1 MKRDPELLSEVS
13 ETAARGSVASTY
25 VDIRRVLGV
34 PTVMLV
40 YRVLAVQPGRLE
52 RVWDAIA
59 PNLAAAATQ
68 HDARMLEAP
77 EIGSVEPMPP
87 ETIAMAGV
95 DPHLL
100 AATLDCFDRANRLNL
115 IGLTTLLTGSPGNA
129 DVDPCPASP
138 TAPPPEL
145 LPMADLGSIP
155 RTRIAL
161 LREMSAPI
169 AGPEEPLVIPSLFR
183 YLAHDERLLQATWHS
198 IAPAITDNRFQ
209 HAVTTIARHAQELG
223 AQMPH
228 PVPLLDDRSA
238 VRIVT
243 RFVTTIPGM
252 IVTTRLLRLALR
264 VSPVDRSADPNRL
277 APTQNVNE

>member
-1 MKRDPELLSEVS
+1 VKGDPELLSEVS
-13 ETAARGSVASTY
+13 ETAVRGPVASTY

-52 RVWDAIA
+52 RVWDAVA

-100 AATLDCFDRANRLNL
+100 AATLDCFDRSNRLNL

-129 DVDPCPASP
+129 DVDPRPASP
-138 TAPPPEL
+138 TEPREM
-145 LPMADLGSIP
+145 LPMTDLESIP
-155 RTRIAL
+155 RTRVAL

-198 IAPAITDNRFQ
+198 IAPAIMDDRFQ
-209 HAVTTIARHAQELG
+209 DAVTTISGHAQELG

-228 PVPLLDDRSA
+228 PVPQLDDRSA

-264 VSPVDRSADPNRL
+264 VAPVDRSADPNRL
-277 APTQNVNE
+277 APNAERL

>member
-1 MKRDPELLSEVS
+1 MKSDPELLAEVP

-59 PNLAAAATQ
+59 ANLAAAATQ
-68 HDARMLEAP
+68 RDARMLDPP
-77 EIGSVEPMPP
+77 EIGRVEQVPK
-87 ETIAMAGV
+87 ETIAVAGV
-95 DPHLL
+95 DPVLL
-100 AATLDCFDRANRLNL
+100 AATLDCFDRSNRLNL

-129 DVDPCPASP
+129 DADPRP
-138 TAPPPEL
+138 APPTVLPEM
-145 LPMADLGSIP
+145 LPMADVGSIP

-161 LREMSAPI
+161 LRQMSAPI

-183 YLAHDERLLQATWHS
+183 YLAHDERLLQATWRS
-198 IAPAITDNRFQ
+198 IAPAITEDRFQ
-209 HAVTTIARHAQELG
+209 AAVATIARHAQDLG
-223 AQMPH
+223 ARMPH
-228 PVPLLDDRSA
+228 PVSRLDDCGA

-252 IVTTRLLRLALR
+252 ILTSTLLRLALR
-264 VSPVDRSADPNRL
+264 VSPVDRSAH
-277 APTQNVNE
+277 PTA

>member
-1 MKRDPELLSEVS
+1 MR
-13 ETAARGSVASTY
+13 
-25 VDIRRVLGV
+25 
-34 PTVMLV
+34 
-40 YRVLAVQPGRLE
+40 
-52 RVWDAIA
+52 
-59 PNLAAAATQ
+59 
-68 HDARMLEAP
+68 EAP

-100 AATLDCFDRANRLNL
+100 AATLDCFDRSNRLNL

-129 DVDPCPASP
+129 NVDPRPASP
-138 TAPPPEL
+138 TEPREM
-145 LPMADLGSIP
+145 LPMTDLESIP
-155 RTRIAL
+155 RTRVAL

-198 IAPAITDNRFQ
+198 IAPAIMDDHFQ
-209 HAVTTIARHAQELG
+209 DAVTTISGHAQELG

-228 PVPLLDDRSA
+228 PVPRLDDRSA

-252 IVTTRLLRLALR
+252 IVTTRLLRRALR
-264 VSPVDRSADPNRL
+264 VAPVDRSADPNRL
-277 APTQNVNE
+277 APNAERL